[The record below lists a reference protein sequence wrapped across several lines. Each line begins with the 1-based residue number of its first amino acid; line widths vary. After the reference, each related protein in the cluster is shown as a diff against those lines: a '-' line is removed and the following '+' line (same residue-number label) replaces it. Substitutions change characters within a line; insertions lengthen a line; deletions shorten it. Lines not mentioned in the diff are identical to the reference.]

1 MSLFDL
7 VRAGL
12 VKSCLVEFRAADY
25 YREKEHGRPE
35 HECIARG
42 AGFETPPT
50 AKVEMLK
57 IRLARYPDD
66 TDAKQELDE
75 AKRQVETAN
84 ARNARQAQIQEAVRK
99 HIADAG
105 LSSSCVASAGHS
117 PVLPVPSGSMREVF
131 MSHFFD
137 AATGRYKKQTYP
149 EYIKGLEKR
158 DMTEALRGLM
168 LQAVHILM
176 RHTKISEGGKDVG
189 APERP
194 PREWEVPF
202 IYDEVW

>member
-1 MSLFDL
+1 MSLLDL

-25 YREKEHGRPE
+25 YFAKQLGYPE
-35 HECIARG
+35 LECVARG
-42 AGFETPPT
+42 TGFETPPT
-50 AKVEMLK
+50 AKVKGLMIK
-57 IRLARYPDD
+57 LARDPDD
-66 TDAKQELDE
+66 ADTKQALDE

-84 ARNARQAQIQEAVRK
+84 ARNARQARIQEDVRRF
-99 HIADAG
+99 IAG
-105 LSSSCVASAGHS
+105 VGISSSCVTYMGQS

>member
-12 VKSCLVEFRAADY
+12 IKSCLVEFRAADY

-42 AGFETPPT
+42 AGFETPPM
-50 AKVEMLK
+50 AKVERLK

-66 TDAKQELDE
+66 ADAKQELDD
-75 AKRQVETAN
+75 AMRQVETAN
-84 ARNARQAQIQEAVRK
+84 ARNARQAQIQEAMRK
-99 HIADAG
+99 QMAELNI
-105 LSSSCVASAGHS
+105 SSSCVTYMGQS
-117 PVLPVPSGSMREVF
+117 PVLPVPSGSMRQVF

-137 AATGRYKKQTYP
+137 AATGHYKKQTYP
-149 EYIKGLEKR
+149 EYIKGLEHR
-158 DMTEALRGLM
+158 DMTEVMRGLM

-176 RHTKISEGGKDVG
+176 RHTKISENGKDVG

-194 PREWEVPF
+194 PQEWEVAF
-202 IYDEVW
+202 IHDEVW